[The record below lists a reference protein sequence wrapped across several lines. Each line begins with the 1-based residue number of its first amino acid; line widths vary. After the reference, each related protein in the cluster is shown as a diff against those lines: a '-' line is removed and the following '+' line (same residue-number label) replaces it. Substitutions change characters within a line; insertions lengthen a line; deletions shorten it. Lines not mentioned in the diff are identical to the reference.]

1 MGKEYKK
8 TPKNSKKTFPFQNKK
23 TKQKIICAK
32 ETINAIANKKN
43 KKSTTRLVVFG
54 ELIRLMVGSMRET
67 NGKTKKQENKWKIT
81 N

>member
-43 KKSTTRLVVFG
+43 KKVHDTFG
-54 ELIRLMVGSMRET
+54 GFWRI
-67 NGKTKKQENKWKIT
+67 NKADGRKHERDKW
-81 N
+81 